1 LEGVPYADQVQMILD
16 AFDGARATLRGI
28 VFDDIILFR
37 DDLVTMNEAASAL
50 DKKAATF
57 YWAFWVASSFAI
69 VLAVLCFFM
78 MIGVILA
85 WCHSIPI
92 VFYRCRV
99 LVMVPLF
106 MLLVSVSWIFSMV
119 FVIGSMAL
127 ADTCIE
133 SPDQNVLFLID
144 NLEGKISSIVKSFLV
159 FYVTG
164 K

>member
-1 LEGVPYADQVQMILD
+1 
-16 AFDGARATLRGI
+16 
-28 VFDDIILFR
+28 
-37 DDLVTMNEAASAL
+37 
-50 DKKAATF
+50 
-57 YWAFWVASSFAI
+57 
-69 VLAVLCFFM
+69 
-78 MIGVILA
+78 
-85 WCHSIPI
+85 
-92 VFYRCRV
+92 
-99 LVMVPLF
+99 MVPLF